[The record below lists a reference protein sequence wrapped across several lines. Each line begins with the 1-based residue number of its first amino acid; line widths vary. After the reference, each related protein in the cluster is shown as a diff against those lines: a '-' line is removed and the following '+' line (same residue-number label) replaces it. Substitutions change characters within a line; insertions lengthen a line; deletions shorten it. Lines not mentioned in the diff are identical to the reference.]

1 MEFVLV
7 LVEASACSGADGSS
21 VTGLIGFI
29 KVALDIVLTQDW
41 MAMLLF
47 TTTLLVNLGVVNN
60 FLLLALDLVENC
72 FFLLEAVSGCKV
84 NQQTLETITI
94 ATHLFLL
101 FISIGVMVGKF
112 WKHLSQMGQETK
124 NIYHFEREGYTQ

>member
-7 LVEASACSGADGSS
+7 LVKASASSGADSSS

-47 TTTLLVNLGVVNN
+47 TTTLLVNLD
-60 FLLLALDLVENC
+60 LLNT
-72 FFLLEAVSGCKV
+72 FYYWHWIWWKIVSFCWKQSV
-84 NQQTLETITI
+84 D
-94 ATHLFLL
+94 AK
-101 FISIGVMVGKF
+101 SINKP
-112 WKHLSQMGQETK
+112 
-124 NIYHFEREGYTQ
+124 